1 MDKAKELQ
9 GIAYAK
15 HGQNMDQ
22 MEVDSRIL
30 TDLLGNERHGR
41 MRGFGAGPTPT
52 SVFENRAGLFTG
64 SKAGRTSSEVQK
76 LREEFQA
83 SLTYYEVQN
92 YVYTLQRELERE
104 QELAKIAEDH
114 MQELARLE
122 EERQQQLARLEEQ
135 RQQQVAE
142 INARMDAERREN
154 ARNKTKLDRLMR
166 FVAAQ
171 FPDGLQNRTASG
183 SGSGSAGGNL
193 FVNTSIS
200 SAQSHCGG
208 GLGKYEQGIITP
220 VLPKLRSKNQGLGFN
235 YDSNEESD
243 TECIFQNSARRGEN
257 YITITMDDYFLL
269 EKQDDCKVINIMPMP
284 ELQHNLR
291 LIIGQIEVDVERI
304 DEELSNERDTAV
316 GLQEEIDK
324 LRIGVAMQKQE
335 LDESEQILGALLS
348 LENEYNLLGL
358 GKGKLTDHLGLD
370 MLAKCFEKLQRQ
382 YPNYYNMYDLSCIAS
397 SYALPFVYNNVSEL
411 GSASK
416 SRTVLLAVSNYS
428 STWDIVRQ
436 PEPMLRFLD
445 LWENLLPSSILDII
459 LDTIVVPKLSS
470 AIDTWNPR
478 YQRNYIDDPIHLWVH
493 PWLPILG
500 QKLHSKIW
508 EKLSEFDPCDEFAI
522 TMLSPWK
529 AVFDPVSW
537 EHLMHRCVVP
547 TLQLTLQGFLIN
559 PAIANQK
566 WDQFDWVMSWASVIP
581 IHVMVD
587 LLLKFF
593 FSRWLLVLYDRLLC
607 SNCKLEAEEVI
618 NWHIGW
624 KGHLA
629 PELLANQ
636 SIRHQLSL
644 GLHMMNEAAHLILKD
659 GISSQGLKEK
669 LSYDPTTSE
678 QRFQSRAA
686 EPKMPLR
693 QVVEAYAQRHN
704 LPFKPKFGRMH
715 DGQQIYAFG
724 NISIK
729 LDPVNDNVYALKDQA
744 WSLVSLSGLV
754 KMQNHSLTR

>member
-1 MDKAKELQ
+1 MEEAMRMKKRRKRNHHDHDE
-9 GIAYAK
+9 GIGAFEK
-15 HGQNMDQ
+15 HTRGIGMK
-22 MEVDSRIL
+22 
-30 TDLLGNERHGR
+30 LLEK
-41 MRGFGAGPTPT
+41 M
-52 SVFENRAGLFTG
+52 
-64 SKAGRTSSEVQK
+64 KYK
-76 LREEFQA
+76 
-83 SLTYYEVQN
+83 
-92 YVYTLQRELERE
+92 
-104 QELAKIAEDH
+104 
-114 MQELARLE
+114 
-122 EERQQQLARLEEQ
+122 
-135 RQQQVAE
+135 
-142 INARMDAERREN
+142 
-154 ARNKTKLDRLMR
+154 
-166 FVAAQ
+166 
-171 FPDGLQNRTASG
+171 
-183 SGSGSAGGNL
+183 
-193 FVNTSIS
+193 
-200 SAQSHCGG
+200 GG

-235 YDSNEESD
+235 DSNEETD
-243 TECIFQNSARRGEN
+243 TDCIFQNNPARRGEN

-269 EKQDDCKVINIMPMP
+269 EKQLDCKVIDIMPMP

-324 LRIGVAMQKQE
+324 LRIGVGRQKQE
-335 LDESEQILGALLS
+335 LDESEQILGALFS

-370 MLAKCFEKLQRQ
+370 MLAKCFEKLQMQ
-382 YPNYYNMYDLSCIAS
+382 YPNYYKMYDLSCIAS
-397 SYALPFVYNNVSEL
+397 SYALPLFITMFQSWDPLQSPEYGREVVSL
-411 GSASK
+411 WKNLLQYDQNQYYYSQLVTQ
-416 SRTVLLAVSNYS
+416 TVLLAVSNYS

-508 EKLSEFDPCDEFAI
+508 EKLSEFDPCDKFAI

-547 TLQLTLQGFLIN
+547 TLQLALQGFLIN

-587 LLLKFF
+587 LLVKFF
-593 FSRWLLVLYDRLLC
+593 FTRWLLVLSDRLC

-618 NWHIGW
+618 NWYRGW
-624 KGHLA
+624 KAHLA

-644 GLHMMNEAAHLILKD
+644 GLHMMNKAAQLILKD

-678 QRFQSRAA
+678 QRLHKGQSGAA
-686 EPKMPLR
+686 KPKMPLR
-693 QVVEAYAQRHN
+693 QVIEAHAQRHN

-729 LDPVNDNVYALKDQA
+729 LDPVNDYVYALKDQA
-744 WSLVSLSGLV
+744 WSLASLSGLV
-754 KMQNHSLTR
+754 KMHNHSLTR